1 MSEESFGQALRRH
14 RRAAGLSQ
22 AQLAQELHLDQGNLS
37 RYENDRQRPE
47 PATVRA
53 LDALLCA
60 GGELRALANA
70 TTPQPAT
77 RGIPAA
83 GAIHPSDE
91 TDAMELARR
100 VAASDISTETLAQL
114 EMAFDDLATAYPASS
129 PHDLLPRL
137 REHLGYISQLI
148 DAPRKT
154 LAAHRHLLVLGGW
167 FSLLAATVHIDLN
180 QHAPATARLRTAAG
194 LATHA
199 EQDEI
204 RAWCYETEAWRTLT
218 GGDYRRAAELSQHAQ
233 SIAPSGSSAEIQAT
247 AQEGRAWA
255 RLGEADATYR
265 TVERV
270 HSLSAHLPK
279 PVPAE
284 HHYRYDPGKAAAY
297 TATTLAWLGDPE
309 GEQHARQVI
318 ERFRPTNDSQPWPRR
333 YATAHVDLALCTARN
348 GRLDEA
354 ADAAHTAIES
364 GQVAPSNW
372 WRVREVVN
380 HVTAG
385 KLPTAGELQDSYRT
399 MTSR

>member
-1 MSEESFGQALRRH
+1 
-14 RRAAGLSQ
+14 
-22 AQLAQELHLDQGNLS
+22 
-37 RYENDRQRPE
+37 
-47 PATVRA
+47 
-53 LDALLCA
+53 
-60 GGELRALANA
+60 
-70 TTPQPAT
+70 
-77 RGIPAA
+77 
-83 GAIHPSDE
+83 
-91 TDAMELARR
+91 MELARR
-100 VAASDISTETLAQL
+100 VAASDISAETLAQL
-114 EMAFDDLATAYPASS
+114 EMAFDDLVRTIFCPGCASTWATSPSSSTHPAKPS
-129 PHDLLPRL
+129 PPTA
-137 REHLGYISQLI
+137 ISWCS
-148 DAPRKT
+148 
-154 LAAHRHLLVLGGW
+154 AAG
-167 FSLLAATVHIDLN
+167 SPMLAATVHIDLN

-247 AQEGRAWA
+247 TQEGRAWA

-265 TVERV
+265 TVEHV

-297 TATTLAWLGDPE
+297 TATTLAWLGDPG
-309 GEQHARQVI
+309 GEQHAREVI
-318 ERFRPTNDSQPWPRR
+318 ARFRPTNDFQPWPRR
-333 YATAHVDLALCTARN
+333 YATAHVDLVLCAARN

-354 ADAAHTAIES
+354 ADAAQTAIAS
-364 GQVAPSNW
+364 GQVTPSNW

-385 KLPTAGELQDSYRT
+385 KLPTAGELQDSYQT
-399 MTSR
+399 MISR

>member
-47 PATVRA
+47 PATVDA
-53 LDALLCA
+53 LDAILCA

-83 GAIHPSDE
+83 GAVQPSDE

-199 EQDEI
+199 EQNEI

-247 AQEGRAWA
+247 AQEGRVGAA
-255 RLGEADATYR
+255 RR
-265 TVERV
+265 SRC
-270 HSLSAHLPK
+270 HLPHRRARPLALGTPAE

-318 ERFRPTNDSQPWPRR
+318 ERFRPTNDFQPWPRR
-333 YATAHVDLALCTARN
+333 YATAHVDLALCAARH

-354 ADAAHTAIES
+354 ADAAQTAIES